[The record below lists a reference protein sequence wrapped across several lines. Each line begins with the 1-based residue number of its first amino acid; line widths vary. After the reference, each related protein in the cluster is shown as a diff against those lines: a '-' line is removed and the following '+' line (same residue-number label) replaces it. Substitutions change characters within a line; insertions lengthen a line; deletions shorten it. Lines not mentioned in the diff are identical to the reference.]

1 MKNKI
6 YYLLLLLFTAAR
18 LQAQS
23 LERQVIGSAGIYQ
36 TAAWGSLSATTGE
49 CITNTFSASSV
60 VLTQGFQQPLPSDLM
75 VYNVPSNNIS
85 IEVFPNPASDL
96 INVAINTNDPD
107 KHYSVTLFDLPGQLL
122 KLPCQ
127 NFSSG
132 TTIRLTFD
140 LRPIANGTY
149 LIQIND
155 ERNVQV
161 KTIKFI
167 KIN

>member
-6 YYLLLLLFTAAR
+6 FFILLFSLIAAR

-49 CITNTFSASSV
+49 CITNTFSTSSV
-60 VLTQGFQQPLPSDLM
+60 ILTQGFQQPRPTDLM
-75 VYNVPSNNIS
+75 VYNVPANNIT
-85 IEVFPNPASDL
+85 IEVFPNPASGF
-96 INVAINTNDPD
+96 INVIINANDPGR
-107 KHYSVTLFDLPGQLL
+107 HYSVSLFDMPGQLL

-127 NFSSG
+127 DLSSG
-132 TTIRLTFD
+132 MTTKLTFD
-140 LRPIANGTY
+140 LRPIAIGTY
-149 LIQIND
+149 LIQISD
-155 ERNVQV
+155 ENNVLVQ
-161 KTIKFI
+161 TIKFI